1 MDPVSPLPQIR
12 EKLTYSTGCF
22 YELTKWLA
30 VLVIVLTLVHFFI
43 ATIFIIE
50 GISMEPDFFNG
61 EAIIANRFQYT
72 FGKPEHGDVA
82 MLKFPGDPE
91 HKKYIKRI
99 IGLPGDTVK
108 IQDGTVTVNNNR
120 LNEPYISIG
129 VQTEPNME
137 ITLKDDEYF
146 LMGDN
151 RPNSNDSRVWGV
163 ASKRHL
169 IGKAWFVLWPT
180 EDFGKVKVYKY

>member
-1 MDPVSPLPQIR
+1 MNSSQFQ

-30 VLVIVLTLVHFFI
+30 VLVIALTLVHFFV
-43 ATIFIIE
+43 ATVFIIE

-72 FGKPEHGDVA
+72 FSKPDHGDVA

-99 IGLPGDTVK
+99 VGLPDDTIEIK
-108 IQDGTVTVNNNR
+108 NGAAI
-120 LNEPYISIG
+120 LNGKTISEPYLSTG
-129 VQTEPNME
+129 VKTLPDMQ

-163 ASKRHL
+163 ANKRHL
-169 IGKAWFVLWPT
+169 IGKAWFVIWPT
-180 EDFGKVKVYKY
+180 TDFGKVKKYSY